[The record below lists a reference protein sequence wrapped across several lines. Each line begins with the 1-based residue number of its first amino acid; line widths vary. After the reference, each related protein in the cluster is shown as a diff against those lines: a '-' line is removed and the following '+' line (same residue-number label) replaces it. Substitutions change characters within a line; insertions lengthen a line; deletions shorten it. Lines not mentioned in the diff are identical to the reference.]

1 MIRDFAFTD
10 VIYLVQGPHRLDL
23 HNDFDFCGL
32 HYSVEARTLSLN
44 WRRSTGAWVH
54 LSNPASVEVEFLNV
68 SEFRFLPRDPELSF
82 TEDDCVSTLGYW
94 FDQDWADGV
103 VPESPTDKPD
113 PSWLTAISFQSG
125 ATIVVQAATAHARI
139 TL

>member
-1 MIRDFAFTD
+1 MIRDFTFSD
-10 VIYLVQGPHRLDL
+10 DIYLVQPPHRLDL

-32 HYSVEARTLSLN
+32 HYSVEKRTLSLN
-44 WRRSTGAWVH
+44 WRRSSGAWVH
-54 LSNPASVEVEFLNV
+54 SSNPASIEVEFLSV
-68 SEFRFLPRDPELSF
+68 SEFRFLPRDRERPF

-94 FDQDWADGV
+94 SNQEWADGI
-103 VPESPTDKPD
+103 VPECPKDKPD

-125 ATIVVQAATAHARI
+125 ATIAVQAATAHARI